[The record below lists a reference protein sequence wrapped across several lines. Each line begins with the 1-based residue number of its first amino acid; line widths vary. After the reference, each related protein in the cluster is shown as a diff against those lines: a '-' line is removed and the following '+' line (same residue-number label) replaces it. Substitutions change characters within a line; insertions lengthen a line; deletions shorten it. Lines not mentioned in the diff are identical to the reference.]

1 MSENALKWGYLFVLS
16 LIWGSSFI
24 LMKKALIGV
33 TPFQL
38 GALRTIFTALI
49 LFTVGLKYVK
59 TIDKTAWKWVALSGI
74 FGSFIPAFLFA
85 IAETEIDSAIAS
97 ILNSLVPLQT
107 ILVGFAVFQ
116 IKSTK
121 RQIIG
126 VILGFIGTALLVM
139 KGADL
144 NPHQNYLF
152 AGYIVLATV
161 MYAFNVNIIKSH
173 LQHLKPITIAT
184 GNFVVIIIPALIVLS
199 FTGFFEASSLQNPEL
214 NMALVYIFILSFFGT
229 ALAKVLFNKLINIS
243 TPVFASSVTYVMP
256 IVALTWGFLDGEG
269 FSLLQGFASL
279 IILMG
284 VYLANKK
291 A

>member
-1 MSENALKWGYLFVLS
+1 MSENTSKWGYLFVLS

-49 LFTVGLKYVK
+49 LFTVGLKHVK
-59 TIDKTAWKWVALSGI
+59 TIDKPAWKWVILSGV

-107 ILVGFAVFQ
+107 VLVGFAVFQ
-116 IKSTK
+116 IASSK
-121 RQIIG
+121 RQILG
-126 VILGFIGTALLVM
+126 VALGFIGTALLVM

-144 NPHQNYLF
+144 NPHQNYLY

-173 LQHLKPITIAT
+173 LQHLKPLTIAT
-184 GNFVVIIIPALIVLS
+184 GNYVFIIIPALVILLFS
-199 FTGFFEASSLQNPEL
+199 DFFEASNLQKPEL
-214 NMALVYIFILSFFGT
+214 KMAMVYVFILSFFGT
-229 ALAKVLFNKLINIS
+229 ALAKVLFNKLIRIS

-279 IILMG
+279 IILLG

-291 A
+291 N

>member
-1 MSENALKWGYLFVLS
+1 MSENTKKWGYLFVLS

-33 TPFQL
+33 TAFQL

-49 LFTVGLKYVK
+49 LFTVGLKSIQ
-59 TIDKTAWKWVALSGI
+59 TIDKQAWKWVMLSGV

-107 ILVGFAVFQ
+107 VLVGFAVFQ
-116 IKSTK
+116 IASTK
-121 RQIIG
+121 RQVFG
-126 VILGFIGTALLVM
+126 VILGFVGTALLVV

-144 NPHQNYLF
+144 NPHQNYLY

-161 MYAFNVNIIKSH
+161 MYAFNVNIIKRY
-173 LQHLKPITIAT
+173 LQHLKPLTIAT
-184 GNFVVIIIPALIVLS
+184 GNYVVIVIPALIILY
-199 FTGFFEASSLQNPEL
+199 FTDFFESSNLNHPEL
-214 NMALVYIFILSFFGT
+214 KMALMYVFILSFFGT
-229 ALAKVLFNKLINIS
+229 ALAKVLFNNLIRIS

-269 FSLLQGFASL
+269 FSLLQAFASL
-279 IILMG
+279 IILLG

>member
-1 MSENALKWGYLFVLS
+1 MSENTSKWVYLFVLS

-38 GALRTIFTALI
+38 GALRNIFTAFI
-49 LFTVGLKYVK
+49 LFTVGLKYIK
-59 TIDKTAWKWVALSGI
+59 TIDKAAWKWIALSGV

-116 IKSTK
+116 IASTK
-121 RQIIG
+121 RQVFG
-126 VILGFIGTALLVM
+126 VVLGFIGTALLVM
-139 KGADL
+139 EGSDL
-144 NPHQNYLF
+144 NPHQNYLY

-161 MYAFNVNIIKSH
+161 MYAFNVNIIKRH
-173 LQHLKPITIAT
+173 LQHLKPLTIAT
-184 GNFVVIIIPALIVLS
+184 GNYVVVVIPACIILF
-199 FTGFFEASSLQNPEL
+199 FTGFFERSNLHQPTL
-214 NMALVYIFILSFFGT
+214 KMALVYIFILSFFGT
-229 ALAKVLFNKLINIS
+229 ALAKVLFNKLIKIS

-269 FSLLQGFASL
+269 FSVLQGFASL
-279 IILMG
+279 IILSG
-284 VYLANKK
+284 VYLANKR